1 MEKDK
6 ELDNWGIKTARRE
19 WPAKLPT

>member
-6 ELDNWGIKTARRE
+6 ELDNWGIKTARRK